1 MLYSVIVGVTDQRGP
16 ILEKQVTKWGKGFL
30 QARSESLFGW
40 DSDRAIEGIGVLFQ
54 LSNNLLQKE
63 RMISILT
70 QERLLGASLGVLLT
84 GVVVFEQRRYIYA
97 SISDNQSQV
106 KEPIFGK
113 KSRSEFAHAWNKT
126 VDQTF
131 GPLIKSLSSRGW

>member
-1 MLYSVIVGVTDQRGP
+1 
-16 ILEKQVTKWGKGFL
+16 
-30 QARSESLFGW
+30 
-40 DSDRAIEGIGVLFQ
+40 
-54 LSNNLLQKE
+54 
-63 RMISILT
+63 MISILT
-70 QERLLGASLGVLLT
+70 QERLLGASLGVVLT

-97 SISDNQSQV
+97 SISDSQSQLVILPHFTAWEGFKMRDGIVHHVHV

-113 KSRSEFAHAWNKT
+113 KSRSEFAHVWNKT